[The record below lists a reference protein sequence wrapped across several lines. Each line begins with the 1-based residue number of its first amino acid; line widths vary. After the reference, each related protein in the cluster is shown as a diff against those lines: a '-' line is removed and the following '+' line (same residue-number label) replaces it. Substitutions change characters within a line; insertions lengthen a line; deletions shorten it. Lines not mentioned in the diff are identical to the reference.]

1 MSNQSNS
8 RILVL
13 HTCPCYRQC
22 TTESAIRLATKG
34 KASPPTLITREWVSH
49 LQARS
54 ASGNPL
60 PSEPSL
66 QSLGRTL
73 APPAS
78 RGPLTML
85 FPHHQRPPIN
95 ADEAAAFRGK
105 AIRALRDN
113 ASVSVR
119 LTRYN
124 RHMATARSL
133 EAKSASGKNLEWPE
147 YRPPA
152 SSQDLGGLI

>member
-13 HTCPCYRQC
+13 HTCPYDRQG
-22 TTESAIRLATKG
+22 TTESAIRLATRS
-34 KASPPTLITREWVSH
+34 KASQSALITREWVSD
-49 LQARS
+49 QSVTS

-66 QSLGRTL
+66 QPPERTL

-78 RGPLTML
+78 RGLLTML
-85 FPHHQRPPIN
+85 FPQRQRPPIN
-95 ADEAAAFRGK
+95 ADEAAVNLGK
-105 AIRALRDN
+105 AIRALRGN
-113 ASVSVR
+113 ASVSAR

-124 RHMATARSL
+124 RHMATARFL
-133 EAKSASGKNLEWPE
+133 EARSASGKNLEWPD
-147 YRPPA
+147 YRPHA
-152 SSQDLGGLI
+152 SNQDLGGPI

>member
-8 RILVL
+8 RILLL
-13 HTCPCYRQC
+13 HTCPCYRQG

-34 KASPPTLITREWVSH
+34 KTSPPALITREWVSD
-49 LQARS
+49 LQLRS
-54 ASGNPL
+54 ASGNPS

-66 QSLGRTL
+66 QSPERTL
-73 APPAS
+73 APPSS
-78 RGPLTML
+78 RGLLTML
-85 FPHHQRPPIN
+85 FPHHQPPPIN
-95 ADEAAAFRGK
+95 ADEAAAYRRK

-124 RHMATARSL
+124 RHMATARFL

-147 YRPPA
+147 SPLPA
-152 SSQDLGGLI
+152 SSQDLGGPI